1 MRKETI
7 TRVTVL
13 FSFLLSL
20 LSSTVAFLT
29 GGDLFFIVIERFVL
43 VFAVSAALTWITLS
57 VINSVII
64 GAARSSIIDLNKELN
79 SKSINES
86 VPLQAEAFEKAK
98 ESISKGL
105 NLDLTSEPQEELSQE
120 LEDLEKPEIN
130 EFEPFKPRRIE
141 TDIEDSS
148 N

>member
-1 MRKETI
+1 MKKETI
-7 TRVTVL
+7 NRAAIL

-20 LSSTVAFLT
+20 LSSTVALLT

-43 VFAVSAALTWITLS
+43 VFVVSATLIWITLS
-57 VINSVII
+57 VINSIII

-79 SKSINES
+79 SQKFPSRTD
-86 VPLQAEAFEKAK
+86 LLEKA
-98 ESISKGL
+98 EETFPKGL
-105 NLDLTSEPQEELSQE
+105 NLDLTSETQEDLSQE